1 MAPKMERHPPPWE
14 ASVISPGSWFRPGVQ
29 NLRTHM
35 HLYYANTPSPSI
47 GRQTYMHR
55 TFSSTSVRFGWCC
68 TSSPLLNPCP
78 RSSAAR

>member
-47 GRQTYMHR
+47 RRQTYIHAPY
-55 TFSSTSVRFGWCC
+55 F
-68 TSSPLLNPCP
+68 LQHIHL
-78 RSSAAR
+78 